1 MLCSNYFHNIFT
13 TNFNDKLLLILIWIH
28 YNFIS
33 NFTIFFFTITYF
45 LNIYTFFNFFSSL
58 TFSSPHYPLSST
70 LYFNIAIHLS
80 LHLPLF
86 VSSYPFLL
94 TINLSLFSILCIV
107 FSHKKALS
115 LSLNVLVDF
124 YFLLHLRFRLI
135 NFCAFKNSN
144 LGWYDLVLCFE
155 LLLFL
160 FCSLIVK
167 FYPITL

>member
-1 MLCSNYFHNIFT
+1 MCTWHDTPAMLPPLTSALGFISLSLSLSLSLCAVYSYYFEEMNWKGDTFVNLWTERKRSSEVLCSNYFHNIFT

-86 VSSYPFLL
+86 VSSYPFPF
-94 TINLSLFSILCIV
+94 TIN
-107 FSHKKALS
+107 
-115 LSLNVLVDF
+115 
-124 YFLLHLRFRLI
+124 
-135 NFCAFKNSN
+135 
-144 LGWYDLVLCFE
+144 
-155 LLLFL
+155 
-160 FCSLIVK
+160 
-167 FYPITL
+167 